1 MRRLSAARRR
11 VVVLA
16 SSMAAM
22 SGVGPLLFQRNNQ
35 ARWVWLG
42 LMAVLVVRLIVLM
55 VRLRKDEGCA

>member
-1 MRRLSAARRR
+1 
-11 VVVLA
+11 
-16 SSMAAM
+16 MAAM